1 MEMQRINTGTV
12 EISHCGG
19 ILKANY
25 CTKIHNT
32 HFQVSIANFFISPLS
47 KNFLINNIENESA

>member
-1 MEMQRINTGTV
+1 MEMQRINTRTV
-12 EISHCGG
+12 EISHCAH

-25 CTKIHNT
+25 LTRVHNT

-47 KNFLINNIENESA
+47 KSFLINNIENESA